1 MTRFHEAPEATRLDV
16 RSVLAAGGEP
26 FDQIMAALV
35 EVPPGGVF
43 ELTAPFEPVPLY
55 AVMRR
60 RGFGWT
66 TESRSSAE
74 WVVTF
79 RDTGMAPTNTLAA
92 IAERHPAAREVLVRH
107 GMDLCCG
114 GGKTLAFAA
123 QAHGVD
129 LDVLLGE
136 LHAVAGGAG
145 PRA

>member
-1 MTRFHEAPEATRLDV
+1 MTTSDHVPGRVRLDV
-16 RSVLAAGGEP
+16 RSVLAAGAEP
-26 FDQIMAALV
+26 FDQIMAALADV
-35 EVPPGGVF
+35 SPGGVL

-60 RGFGWT
+60 RGFAWASEARGP
-66 TESRSSAE
+66 AE

-79 RDTGMAPTNTLAA
+79 RDTGVVPTDTLAA
-92 IAERHPAAREVLVRH
+92 VAERYPGTREVLTRH

-129 LDVLLGE
+129 LDRLLGE
-136 LHAVAGGAG
+136 LHAVAGTGT
-145 PRA
+145 RA